1 MPVSQRTKESC
12 SILLIDDH
20 AIVRRG
26 LRVIV
31 EREFPGCVVG
41 EAASAAA
48 ARLELQRCAW
58 ELVVLDLNLPDAA
71 GFDLLRE
78 IKATC
83 DAKVLVFSMYPE
95 KPLAARALR
104 AGAHGYLSK
113 NSLEGELCEAL
124 RAIADGHRYVGPAA
138 AESLADFVAKDG
150 HEPSHEALSDR
161 EFEVLMALVNGKSAT
176 EIAASMDVSIQT
188 VSTFRRR
195 ILRKLGLRSNAE
207 LTRYALE
214 NKLLI

>member
-1 MPVSQRTKESC
+1 MSAPERKRESR
-12 SILLIDDH
+12 SVLLIDDH
-20 AIVRRG
+20 TIVRRG

-41 EAASAAA
+41 EAASAAE
-48 ARLELQRCAW
+48 ARNELRRHW
-58 ELVVLDLNLPDAA
+58 DLIVLDLNLPDAA

-78 IKATC
+78 IKAVC
-83 DAKVLVFSMYPE
+83 DARILVFSMYPE

-104 AGAHGYLSK
+104 AGANGYLSK
-113 NSLEGELCEAL
+113 NSLEDELCEAL
-124 RAIADGHRYVGPAA
+124 HAIVDGRRYVGAAA
-138 AESLADFVAKDG
+138 AESLADFVAMDG
-150 HEPSHEALSDR
+150 HEPSHEILSDR
-161 EFEVLMALVNGKSAT
+161 EFEVLMALVNGKRAT

-207 LTRYALE
+207 LTRYALD